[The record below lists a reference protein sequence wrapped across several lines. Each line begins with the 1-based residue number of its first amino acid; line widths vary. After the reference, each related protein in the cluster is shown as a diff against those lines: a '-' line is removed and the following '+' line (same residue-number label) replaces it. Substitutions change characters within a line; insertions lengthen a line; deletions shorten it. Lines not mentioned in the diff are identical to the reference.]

1 MKITKIKIPVMK
13 TKGIGLIVLLACMV
27 AAVETFA
34 QSKPFMVPL
43 NSSFQKLLP
52 DEEAMYYLELTPIG
66 NELFD
71 GAIYTREKVRVV
83 AKGQYALF
91 NDRYLENGLFTYY
104 SVYGQK
110 ESEGEY
116 QKGAR
121 IGTWHRYNL
130 DGTEKPTRYYNPEG
144 AAMLRKALGYDKL

>member
-1 MKITKIKIPVMK
+1 MK

-43 NSSFQKLLP
+43 NSSFQKVLP
-52 DEEAMYYLELTPIG
+52 DEEPTYYLELTAKG
-66 NELFD
+66 NDLFD
-71 GAIYTREKVRVV
+71 GTIYTREKVRVV
-83 AKGQYALF
+83 GKGEYAKF
-91 NDRYLENGLFTYY
+91 NDRFLENGLFTFYFP
-104 SVYGQK
+104 YGQV

-121 IGTWHRYNL
+121 IGTWRRFNP
-130 DGTEKPTRYYNPEG
+130 DGSEKTSRYYNPEG